1 MSENGRSDL
10 LSFIFF
16 TIQIANVIAL
26 MNSFI
31 ESVKIKDQNLEL
43 LEFLLYIV
51 LFIMN
56 KVWEALVVLKVVL
69 KHPLHP
75 Y

>member
-16 TIQIANVIAL
+16 TMQIANVIAL

-31 ESVKIKDQNLEL
+31 ESVKIKDQNLES